1 MSAASGKGKTTLLR
15 QTLSEIDRILLQQY
29 GPQKCFLEHETPFQ
43 LLVAT
48 ILSAQCTDKMV
59 NKVTAELFQ
68 KYSEPAHFASLQA
81 EELEKWIHSC
91 GYYRAKAKNIIL
103 ASKAIVEQFDS
114 QLPDNMEDLTA
125 LPGVG
130 RKTANVVL
138 ADSFGVPGLPVD
150 THVKRITNLLGLV
163 KTEDPVKIE
172 TILCSALPPE
182 RWGEFSHL
190 LIVHGRTLCPAGR
203 PKCEQCPVSHL
214 CRHAAGKNK
223 LKKGK
228 KK

>member
-138 ADSFGVPGLPVD
+138 GDAFHVPGLPVD
-150 THVKRITNLLGLV
+150 THVKRLCNLLGIV
-163 KTEDPVKIE
+163 KSQDPEQIE
-172 TILCSALPPE
+172 QILCNALPPE
-182 RWGEFSHL
+182 KWAQFSHQ
-190 LIVHGRTLCPAGR
+190 LILHGRTRCPARR
-203 PKCEQCPVSHL
+203 PDCAVCELADL
-214 CRHAAGKNK
+214 CDYARKIMI
-223 LKKGK
+223 KKSKGS
-228 KK
+228 